1 MGDLFA
7 PLPLPS
13 GKKPVNKAP
22 AKSSDLFRFCN
33 HGAVVAER
41 APLWRRGLAQAA
53 DGSRRGEAQH
63 VHVPGLR
70 QAQEGPRVHGA
81 APDGGARGGARRGV
95 CGAEQALPTRR
106 ERRIVVDRQR
116 VRAVRV
122 ACSYKEK
129 VGFKRGIR
137 APCERGT
144 RARVPNGRSARAIV
158 EHHVQQLHLSWSR
171 SSATAMPA
179 NYRPLYTRPTF
190 VDESLFGTPN
200 ETAVKMSRSMPASV
214 RNGVTV
220 MGAQELSNIGFRAK
234 SKGGETGLAHQRRLE
249 RDRLQKLSDERK
261 AKWPNTIEAAR
272 AAKEKQRKAKLDAEE
287 ALRQQIDAE
296 EEALNVEKRRLA
308 IERAN
313 KMLYHGTD
321 RVKELHSKL
330 LLADVMQE
338 RECQIE
344 LKKKLK
350 QRQLVQDELWYQKQQ
365 DAIRRMDA
373 EEDLRDREEEEKRVL
388 VAKVREE
395 QVQQQRNMHASR
407 VAMTKREGEIMRNA
421 AAEELKVEA
430 RQREE
435 AKEEEQRLRAEVRP
449 RRRPPPPTPSPSR
462 RNPPHPRPPAR
473 LPTPACPPPR
483 SPPPLPLAP
492 HRASLPPSPTPPNLR
507 LSLPALFLGRDI
519 HPPRAAARSLSLL
532 RLRAPPRSLWR
543 QTTRSWQSARR
554 CSDSP
559 TSRRLRCSSTR
570 RGRRRT
576 CSRAAT
582 ARRSDSARAR
592 RGGSRLLIS
601 RWRL

>member
-1 MGDLFA
+1 
-7 PLPLPS
+7 
-13 GKKPVNKAP
+13 
-22 AKSSDLFRFCN
+22 
-33 HGAVVAER
+33 
-41 APLWRRGLAQAA
+41 
-53 DGSRRGEAQH
+53 
-63 VHVPGLR
+63 
-70 QAQEGPRVHGA
+70 
-81 APDGGARGGARRGV
+81 
-95 CGAEQALPTRR
+95 
-106 ERRIVVDRQR
+106 
-116 VRAVRV
+116 
-122 ACSYKEK
+122 
-129 VGFKRGIR
+129 
-137 APCERGT
+137 
-144 RARVPNGRSARAIV
+144 
-158 EHHVQQLHLSWSR
+158 
-171 SSATAMPA
+171 MPA

-492 HRASLPPSPTPPNLR
+492 TGPPFLPPPRRPISASPFPP
-507 LSLPALFLGRDI
+507 S
-519 HPPRAAARSLSLL
+519 S
-532 RLRAPPRSLWR
+532 
-543 QTTRSWQSARR
+543 SAV
-554 CSDSP
+554 
-559 TSRRLRCSSTR
+559 TSTR
-570 RGRRRT
+570 RGRP
-576 CSRAAT
+576 RALSHS
-582 ARRSDSARAR
+582 SDSARRREVCGGKQRAHGKA
-592 RGGSRLLIS
+592 RGGAATRRHRGGCDARVRDGEGEGPARAPRPRGGAIP
-601 RWRL
+601 RAPGVAAVAY

>member
-1 MGDLFA
+1 
-7 PLPLPS
+7 
-13 GKKPVNKAP
+13 
-22 AKSSDLFRFCN
+22 
-33 HGAVVAER
+33 
-41 APLWRRGLAQAA
+41 
-53 DGSRRGEAQH
+53 
-63 VHVPGLR
+63 
-70 QAQEGPRVHGA
+70 
-81 APDGGARGGARRGV
+81 
-95 CGAEQALPTRR
+95 
-106 ERRIVVDRQR
+106 
-116 VRAVRV
+116 
-122 ACSYKEK
+122 
-129 VGFKRGIR
+129 
-137 APCERGT
+137 
-144 RARVPNGRSARAIV
+144 
-158 EHHVQQLHLSWSR
+158 
-171 SSATAMPA
+171 MPA

-449 RRRPPPPTPSPSR
+449 RRRPPAPTPSPSR

-492 HRASLPPSPTPPNLR
+492 HRASLPPSPPPPNLR
-507 LSLPALFLGRDI
+507 LPF
-519 HPPRAAARSLSLL
+519 PPSS
-532 RLRAPPRSLWR
+532 
-543 QTTRSWQSARR
+543 SAV
-554 CSDSP
+554 
-559 TSRRLRCSSTR
+559 TSTR
-570 RGRRRT
+570 RGRP
-576 CSRAAT
+576 RALSHS
-582 ARRSDSARAR
+582 SDSARRREVCGGKQRAHGKA
-592 RGGSRLLIS
+592 RGGAATRRHRGGCDARVRDGEGEGPARAPRPRGGAIP
-601 RWRL
+601 RAPGVAAVAY

>member
-1 MGDLFA
+1 
-7 PLPLPS
+7 
-13 GKKPVNKAP
+13 
-22 AKSSDLFRFCN
+22 
-33 HGAVVAER
+33 
-41 APLWRRGLAQAA
+41 
-53 DGSRRGEAQH
+53 
-63 VHVPGLR
+63 
-70 QAQEGPRVHGA
+70 
-81 APDGGARGGARRGV
+81 
-95 CGAEQALPTRR
+95 
-106 ERRIVVDRQR
+106 
-116 VRAVRV
+116 
-122 ACSYKEK
+122 
-129 VGFKRGIR
+129 
-137 APCERGT
+137 
-144 RARVPNGRSARAIV
+144 
-158 EHHVQQLHLSWSR
+158 
-171 SSATAMPA
+171 MPA

-234 SKGGETGLAHQRRLE
+234 SKGETGLATSVGSSATACRSSRTSARRSGRTRSRRPSCRRSSGRPSSMRRRRCASSRPGGGAQRRE
-249 RDRLQKLSDERK
+249 AAARDRAREQDAVPRHRPRQGAALKV
-261 AKWPNTIEAAR
+261 AAR
-272 AAKEKQRKAKLDAEE
+272 RRDA
-287 ALRQQIDAE
+287 
-296 EEALNVEKRRLA
+296 
-308 IERAN
+308 
-313 KMLYHGTD
+313 G
-321 RVKELHSKL
+321 
-330 LLADVMQE
+330 

-344 LKKKLK
+344 LKKLK

-559 TSRRLRCSSTR
+559 TSRRLRC
-570 RGRRRT
+570 
-576 CSRAAT
+576 
-582 ARRSDSARAR
+582 
-592 RGGSRLLIS
+592 
-601 RWRL
+601 

>member
-1 MGDLFA
+1 
-7 PLPLPS
+7 
-13 GKKPVNKAP
+13 
-22 AKSSDLFRFCN
+22 
-33 HGAVVAER
+33 
-41 APLWRRGLAQAA
+41 
-53 DGSRRGEAQH
+53 
-63 VHVPGLR
+63 
-70 QAQEGPRVHGA
+70 
-81 APDGGARGGARRGV
+81 
-95 CGAEQALPTRR
+95 
-106 ERRIVVDRQR
+106 
-116 VRAVRV
+116 
-122 ACSYKEK
+122 
-129 VGFKRGIR
+129 
-137 APCERGT
+137 
-144 RARVPNGRSARAIV
+144 
-158 EHHVQQLHLSWSR
+158 
-171 SSATAMPA
+171 MPA

>member
-1 MGDLFA
+1 
-7 PLPLPS
+7 
-13 GKKPVNKAP
+13 
-22 AKSSDLFRFCN
+22 
-33 HGAVVAER
+33 
-41 APLWRRGLAQAA
+41 
-53 DGSRRGEAQH
+53 
-63 VHVPGLR
+63 
-70 QAQEGPRVHGA
+70 
-81 APDGGARGGARRGV
+81 
-95 CGAEQALPTRR
+95 
-106 ERRIVVDRQR
+106 
-116 VRAVRV
+116 
-122 ACSYKEK
+122 
-129 VGFKRGIR
+129 
-137 APCERGT
+137 
-144 RARVPNGRSARAIV
+144 
-158 EHHVQQLHLSWSR
+158 
-171 SSATAMPA
+171 MPA

-473 LPTPACPPPR
+473 LPTPACPSPPTGPPFLPPPR
-483 SPPPLPLAP
+483 RPISASPF
-492 HRASLPPSPTPPNLR
+492 PPS
-507 LSLPALFLGRDI
+507 S
-519 HPPRAAARSLSLL
+519 
-532 RLRAPPRSLWR
+532 
-543 QTTRSWQSARR
+543 SAV
-554 CSDSP
+554 
-559 TSRRLRCSSTR
+559 TSTR
-570 RGRRRT
+570 RGRP
-576 CSRAAT
+576 RALSHS
-582 ARRSDSARAR
+582 SDSARRREVCGGKQRAHGKA
-592 RGGSRLLIS
+592 RGGAATRRHRGGCDARVRDGEGEGPARAPRPRGGAIP
-601 RWRL
+601 RAPGVAAVAY

>member
-1 MGDLFA
+1 
-7 PLPLPS
+7 
-13 GKKPVNKAP
+13 
-22 AKSSDLFRFCN
+22 
-33 HGAVVAER
+33 
-41 APLWRRGLAQAA
+41 
-53 DGSRRGEAQH
+53 
-63 VHVPGLR
+63 
-70 QAQEGPRVHGA
+70 
-81 APDGGARGGARRGV
+81 
-95 CGAEQALPTRR
+95 
-106 ERRIVVDRQR
+106 
-116 VRAVRV
+116 
-122 ACSYKEK
+122 
-129 VGFKRGIR
+129 
-137 APCERGT
+137 
-144 RARVPNGRSARAIV
+144 
-158 EHHVQQLHLSWSR
+158 
-171 SSATAMPA
+171 MPA

-473 LPTPACPPPR
+473 LPTPACPRLAPLLRCPSPPTGPPFLPPPR
-483 SPPPLPLAP
+483 RPISASPF
-492 HRASLPPSPTPPNLR
+492 PPSSSAVTSTR
-507 LSLPALFLGRDI
+507 GR
-519 HPPRAAARSLSLL
+519 PRALSH
-532 RLRAPPRSLWR
+532 S
-543 QTTRSWQSARR
+543 
-554 CSDSP
+554 
-559 TSRRLRCSSTR
+559 
-570 RGRRRT
+570 
-576 CSRAAT
+576 
-582 ARRSDSARAR
+582 SDSARRREVCGGKQRAHGKA
-592 RGGSRLLIS
+592 RGGAATRRHRGGCDARVRDGEGEGPARAPRPRGGAIP
-601 RWRL
+601 RAPGVAAVAY